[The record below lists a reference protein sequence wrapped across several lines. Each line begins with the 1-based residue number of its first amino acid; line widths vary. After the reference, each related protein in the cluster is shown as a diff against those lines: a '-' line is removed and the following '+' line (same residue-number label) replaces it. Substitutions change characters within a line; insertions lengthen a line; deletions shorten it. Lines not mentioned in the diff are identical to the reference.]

1 MSNSIWKGAVMEV
14 KQIIES
20 FRRVLTD
27 HYADFHGRTARPEF
41 WQYVLVCLVSGV
53 LLDILGIRLLST
65 VVGLALLVPTLA
77 ITVRRLHDV
86 NRSGWLILVPLVPA
100 FLTVSLFY
108 LFWPLGAVFALA
120 TVACSAYLIYLTVL
134 PGTTGPNQFGPDSK
148 GVAAA

>member
-1 MSNSIWKGAVMEV
+1 MEV

-27 HYADFHGRTARPEF
+27 HYADFHGRAARAEF
-41 WQYVLVCLVSGV
+41 WQYILVYLIIGL

-65 VVGLALLVPTLA
+65 VVGLALLAPTLA

-86 NRSGWLILVPLVPA
+86 DKSGWLILVPLVPA

-108 LFWPLGAVFALA
+108 LFWPLGVVFALA
-120 TVACSAYLIYLTVL
+120 TVACSAYLIYLYVL
-134 PGTTGPNQFGPDSK
+134 PGTAGPNPFGPDPK
-148 GVAAA
+148 GGAAT

>member
-1 MSNSIWKGAVMEV
+1 MEV

-27 HYADFHGRTARPEF
+27 HYADFRGRTARTEF
-41 WQYVLVCLVSGV
+41 WRYILVYLVISI

-65 VVGLALLVPTLA
+65 MVGLALLVPTLA

-86 NRSGWLILVPLVPA
+86 DRSGWLVLVPIVPA

-108 LFWPLGAVFALA
+108 FSWLLGVVFALV
-120 TVACSAYLIYLTVL
+120 TLLGSAYLIYLYVL
-134 PGTTGPNQFGPDSK
+134 PGMAGPNRFGPDPK
-148 GVAAA
+148 GVTPA

>member
-1 MSNSIWKGAVMEV
+1 MEV
-14 KQIIES
+14 KQIFES

-27 HYADFHGRTARPEF
+27 HYADFKGRVARTEF
-41 WQYVLVCLVSGV
+41 WRYILVYLVLSI

-86 NRSGWLILVPLVPA
+86 DKSGWLVLVPIVPA

-108 LFWPLGAVFALA
+108 LAWPLGVVFALA
-120 TVACSAYLIYLTVL
+120 TVACSAYLIYLYVL
-134 PGTTGPNQFGPDSK
+134 PGSAGPNQYGPDPK
-148 GVAAA
+148 GVTSA

>member
-1 MSNSIWKGAVMEV
+1 MEV

-20 FRRVLTD
+20 FRRILTH
-27 HYADFHGRTARPEF
+27 HYADFHGRAARAEF
-41 WQYVLVCLVSGV
+41 WHYVLVYLLIGI

-77 ITVRRLHDV
+77 ITIRRLHDV

-108 LFWPLGAVFALA
+108 LYWPLGVVFALA
-120 TVACSAYLIYLTVL
+120 TVACSAYLIYLYVL
-134 PGTTGPNQFGPDSK
+134 PGTTGPNQFGPDPK

>member
-1 MSNSIWKGAVMEV
+1 MSNSDAKGAVMEV

-27 HYADFHGRTARPEF
+27 HYADFQGRTARTAF
-41 WQYVLVCLVSGV
+41 WHYILVYLVLSI

-77 ITVRRLHDV
+77 IIVRRLHDV
-86 NRSGWLILVPLVPA
+86 GKSGWLILVPIVPA

-108 LFWPLGAVFALA
+108 LFWPLGVVFSLA
-120 TVACSAYLIYLTVL
+120 TVVCSAYLIYLYVL
-134 PGTTGPNQFGPDSK
+134 PGTVGPNSYGPDPK
-148 GVAAA
+148 GMTAA